1 MHFSHRVVTC
11 PLKVNLKLCFS
22 SRSDGG
28 GHALFILLWQPVFGE
43 GNTVTWST
51 FLAPFLLSG
60 QGLFSYIWARPPL
73 LLKIAVHSSTS
84 HPAMRSFVHA
94 ANRHLLSTYY
104 VPGAVWEPA
113 EMLFTKLSAFMW
125 LIPAY
130 PKTHFTV
137 SVWWERVSGEPCQ
150 TSRRFSTNMVFFF
163 TPLLFT

>member
-11 PLKVNLKLCFS
+11 PLKVHLKLCFP

-28 GHALFILLWQPVFGE
+28 DHALFILLWQPVFGE

-60 QGLFSYIWARPPL
+60 QGHFWYIWARPPL

-84 HPAMRSFVHA
+84 HLAMHTFVHA
-94 ANRHLLSTYY
+94 SNRHLLSTYC

-113 EMLFTKLSAFMW
+113 EIWLPSSLCLYVAYTRLSKDSF
-125 LIPAY
+125 Y
-130 PKTHFTV
+130 SEYV
-137 SVWWERVSGEPCQ
+137 VGENVWWAMSD
-150 TSRRFSTNMVFFF
+150 F
-163 TPLLFT
+163 